1 MYHHV
6 YREAV
11 QRSVHSSTCLCR
23 SLRRRLSPIRYRL
36 LFITGTEFV
45 YCAVRAEA
53 LNLVGSIPG
62 CAMTQ
67 TVSPRPFATEAR
79 VRSPVSSCEIRV
91 GKGGPGTGFSSITPV
106 PSIVVFP
113 PALYT
118 HISFIYHQLYTGCI
132 YSPWPNFK
140 SGFITSKQSKT

>member
-1 MYHHV
+1 VYHHV

-91 GKGGPGTGFSSITPV
+91 GKTCTGTGLSRLLQFFSVGI
-106 PSIVVFP
+106 IP
-113 PALYT
+113 PMLHIHLYLHVAL
-118 HISFIYHQLYTGCI
+118 SRRANGRSLG
-132 YSPWPNFK
+132 SL
-140 SGFITSKQSKT
+140 